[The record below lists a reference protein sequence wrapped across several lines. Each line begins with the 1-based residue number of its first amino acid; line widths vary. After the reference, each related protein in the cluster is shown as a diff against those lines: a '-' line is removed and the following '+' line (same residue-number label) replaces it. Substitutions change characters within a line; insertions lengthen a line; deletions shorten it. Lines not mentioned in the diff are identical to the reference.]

1 MDTENNCKRD
11 SMTHHFPFKLPGNSV
26 IYNGTKKK
34 IHICALN
41 TQLLKDYVITK
52 DLSRVTN
59 WDFLPPYT
67 KNQC

>member
-34 IHICALN
+34 DPYMCAEHPI
-41 TQLLKDYVITK
+41 TQRLCD
-52 DLSRVTN
+52 N
-59 WDFLPPYT
+59 
-67 KNQC
+67 